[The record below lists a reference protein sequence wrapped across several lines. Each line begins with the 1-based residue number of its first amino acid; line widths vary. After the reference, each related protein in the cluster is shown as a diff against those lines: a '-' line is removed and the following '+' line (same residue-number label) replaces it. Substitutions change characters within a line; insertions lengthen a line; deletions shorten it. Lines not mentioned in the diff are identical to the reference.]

1 MGSSHN
7 RALYKCPITLLTLL
21 TLLTYLLT
29 YLLSEDRRRYSTD
42 HASFPDNRHPVFD
55 AVDTVWYL
63 REAVFP
69 ESLLVGV
76 ERAVVRS
83 SQVQISPTLQS
94 SLIPSSRAVLT
105 CLGPW
110 ARQANG
116 APWGWGLR
124 TWRCSSL
131 YQRIRQCTVTHYT
144 VSYAYFMRRKNS
156 AWVVWGGGMGSGP
169 PGPLDKP
176 ALLSMPVVPNCCCSK
191 GPAPHWSNP
200 FGRSGAQS

>member
-1 MGSSHN
+1 MIPLLSGPYLSALAMGSSHN
-7 RALYKCPITLLTLL
+7 RALYKCPITLLYLL
-21 TLLTYLLT
+21 TLLT

-105 CLGPW
+105 CLG
-110 ARQANG
+110 A
-116 APWGWGLR
+116 L
-124 TWRCSSL
+124 
-131 YQRIRQCTVTHYT
+131 
-144 VSYAYFMRRKNS
+144 
-156 AWVVWGGGMGSGP
+156 GP
-169 PGPLDKP
+169 PG
-176 ALLSMPVVPNCCCSK
+176 
-191 GPAPHWSNP
+191 
-200 FGRSGAQS
+200 